1 MLLFQLVWNY
11 KKNLTKDDRFES
23 AQNEVCTKELHE
35 VNCIADISNTGKI
48 LTLLHSEWPKLHGV
62 LAVLSAKALK

>member
-1 MLLFQLVWNY
+1 MWNY

-35 VNCIADISNTGKI
+35 VNCFADLSDNI
-48 LTLLHSEWPKLHGV
+48 LTLLHSEWPKFIEFWPF
-62 LAVLSAKALK
+62 